1 MLCNNL
7 TTIYVSELW
16 NTSEVTTS
24 NHMFN
29 ESRKLK
35 GSNGNVSYSYDKVDV
50 SMANYTT
57 GYLTYKAIT

>member
-24 NHMFN
+24 NLMFN

-35 GSNGNVSYSYDKVDV
+35 SSNGTISYSWDKVDV
-50 SMANYTT
+50 GMANYTT